1 MHITTSGEKLVQ
13 AIEKWLAE
21 TIAKRTAE
29 IVAGVPVDAYKE
41 RCAELRA
48 YKTVG
53 QELPNLLRKAKE

>member
-13 AIEKWLAE
+13 AIEKWLDDIE
-21 TIAKRTAE
+21 AKRTGE
-29 IVAGVPVDAYKE
+29 LVAGVPVDAYKE

-48 YKTVG
+48 FRTVR